1 MNDITKK
8 YFYKKFITDILELD
22 ENTKYS
28 LLFIYIK
35 FRDFINNNNFVNNDT
50 LNINYLFENNDTF
63 SNINSGL
70 VNIGTYGILSNKNNG
85 IITNK
90 PKVVYDILKD
100 IGKR

>member
-35 FRDFINNNNFVNNDT
+35 FRDFINNNNYKKIFKAYSNIQF
-50 LNINYLFENNDTF
+50 INYYNLDKQNKLINYIFENFTLKYKYCEID
-63 SNINSGL
+63 
-70 VNIGTYGILSNKNNG
+70 KG
-85 IITNK
+85 IIIKN
-90 PKVVYDILKD
+90 I
-100 IGKR
+100 II